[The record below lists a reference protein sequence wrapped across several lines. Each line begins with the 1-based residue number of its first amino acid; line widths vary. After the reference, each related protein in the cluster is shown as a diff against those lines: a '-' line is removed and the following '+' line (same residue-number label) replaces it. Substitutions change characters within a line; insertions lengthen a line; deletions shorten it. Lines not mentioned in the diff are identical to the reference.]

1 MDNPSSMPPM
11 SGEPIVVPPSQ
22 PNTKILG
29 VERRLIGFGFGLLL
43 VLFVL
48 AVVYTLFTDKDTM
61 MPVDDSQPT
70 PMMQDESLGTT
81 KTQPVTGL
89 VTPDTITSDLI
100 DEAVADRDDL
110 STYTED
116 EIADVQDGSNY

>member
-11 SGEPIVVPPSQ
+11 PGEPIVVPASQ

-43 VLFVL
+43 ILFVL
-48 AVVYTLFTDKDTM
+48 ALIYTLFTDKDTM
-61 MPVDDSQPT
+61 MPTSDSQPT
-70 PMMQDESLGTT
+70 PMMQDAPSGMT
-81 KTQPVTGL
+81 KTQPVTGP
-89 VTPDTITSDLI
+89 VTPDVVTSDLI

-110 STYTED
+110 NTYTED
-116 EIADVQDGSNY
+116 EIADVEDGSNY